1 MSNDYSI
8 ISYMIL
14 STIMIPM
21 GIFKHT
27 AFLLYKN
34 PILFLL
40 PSIGSLISILTEGTF
55 VIGLRNNNNQN
66 YFPFSDVAVLI
77 LFFIAFT
84 ITYFQL
90 LVIARKVIP
99 KTAFKAK
106 DDGVRVVELLIIYS
120 IYALALV
127 NIGNYENDLR
137 KSFASQ
143 SDRLSLYTFKVN
155 NYHEILAI
163 VIPSGIFIIL
173 LSAIISLFF
182 TAWMVEYILVG
193 DQVIN
198 RHGVYQSLKNIFSVI
213 AAQKDKSKRVGLL
226 FLITI
231 PISIIGFMLT
241 NIAVVS
247 IADRLDTYMFQFVVS
262 GLIGTVYSPFFL
274 IYLFLT
280 LFPRPV

>member
-14 STIMIPM
+14 SIIMIPM

-40 PSIGSLISILTEGTF
+40 PSIGSLISIITEGTF

-90 LVIARKVIP
+90 LVVARKVIP
-99 KTAFKAK
+99 KTAFRAK
-106 DDGVRVVELLIIYS
+106 DHGVRVVELLIIYS

-127 NIGNYENDLR
+127 NIGNYESGIR
-137 KSFASQ
+137 KSFALQ

-155 NYHEILAI
+155 SYHEILTI
-163 VIPSGIFIIL
+163 VIHSGIFIIL
-173 LSAIISLFF
+173 LSAIISIFF
-182 TAWMVEYILVG
+182 TEWMVEYILVG

-198 RHGVYQSLKNIFSVI
+198 RHSVYQFLRNIFSVI
-213 AAQKDKSKRVGLL
+213 TSEKDKSKRVGLL

-231 PISIIGFMLT
+231 PISIVGFMLKV
-241 NIAVVS
+241 NS
-247 IADRLDTYMFQFVVS
+247 IPYQLQKLGLNLCRNLIPQYCLADLV
-262 GLIGTVYSPFFL
+262 
-274 IYLFLT
+274 
-280 LFPRPV
+280 PRHSYE

>member
-1 MSNDYSI
+1 MISI
-8 ISYMIL
+8 D
-14 STIMIPM
+14 
-21 GIFKHT
+21 IFRQS
-27 AFLLYKN
+27 AYLLFKN

-40 PSIGSLISILTEGTF
+40 PSIGSLISIITEAVF
-55 VIGLRNNNNQN
+55 VMGLRNNNNQN
-66 YFPFSDVAVLI
+66 YFPFSDVVVLI
-77 LFFIAFT
+77 LFFIAFM

-90 LVIARKVIP
+90 VVIARKVIP

-137 KSFASQ
+137 KGFALQ

-163 VIPSGIFIIL
+163 IIPSGMFIIL
-173 LSAIISLFF
+173 LSAIISIFF
-182 TAWMVEYILVG
+182 TAWMVEYMLIG
-193 DQVIN
+193 DQIIN
-198 RHGVYQSLKNIFSVI
+198 RHGVYGSLKNIFNFVI
-213 AAQKDKSKRVGLL
+213 REKDKSKRVGLL

-231 PISIIGFMLT
+231 PISILGYMLT

-262 GLIGTVYSPFFL
+262 AMIGTIYSPFFL
-274 IYLFLT
+274 IYLFLI
-280 LFPRPV
+280 LFPRAHR

>member
-1 MSNDYSI
+1 MISI
-8 ISYMIL
+8 D
-14 STIMIPM
+14 
-21 GIFKHT
+21 IFRQS
-27 AFLLYKN
+27 AYLLFKN

-40 PSIGSLISILTEGTF
+40 PSIASLISIITEAVF
-55 VIGLRNNNNQN
+55 VMGLRNNNNQN
-66 YFPFSDVAVLI
+66 YFPFSDVVVLI

-90 LVIARKVIP
+90 VVIARKVIP

-155 NYHEILAI
+155 NYHETLAI

-213 AAQKDKSKRVGLL
+213 TAEKDKSKRVGLL

-247 IADRLDTYMFQFVVS
+247 TADRLDTYMFQFVVS

-274 IYLFLT
+274 IFLFLT
-280 LFPRPV
+280 LLPRHV